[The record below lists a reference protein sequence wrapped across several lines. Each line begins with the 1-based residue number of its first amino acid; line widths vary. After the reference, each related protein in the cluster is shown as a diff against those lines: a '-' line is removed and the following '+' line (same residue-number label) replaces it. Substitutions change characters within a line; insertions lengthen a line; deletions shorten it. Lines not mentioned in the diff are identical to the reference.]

1 MDPIMSVLDA
11 DTNSVISATEL
22 EGASAALAKLD
33 TDSDGTLSAAEL
45 TPKRAGAG
53 NRSSGGPSG
62 FVPPLLKALDAD
74 GDGALSKEEI
84 ANAAAALKTLDKNGD
99 GQLSRDEIMP
109 QRPDGPGAGPGRGGR

>member
-22 EGASAALAKLD
+22 AGASAALAKLD
-33 TDSDGTLSAAEL
+33 ADSDGTLSATEL

-53 NRSSGGPSG
+53 NRPPGGPAG

-74 GDGALSKEEI
+74 GNGALSKEEI
-84 ANAAAALKTLDKNGD
+84 ANAAVALKTLDKNSDGD
-99 GQLSRDEIMP
+99 LSRDEIMP
-109 QRPDGPGAGPGRGGR
+109 QRPGGPGAGPGGGGR